1 MTWCRRAIWGN
12 TLPAV
17 KKTWKSVE
25 NLTSRA
31 FVGMWQT
38 RVAEFYSKYMVTAST
53 GEGKQ

>member
-1 MTWCRRAIWGN
+1 
-12 TLPAV
+12 V

-38 RVAEFYSKYMVTAST
+38 RVAEFYSKYMVTASA